1 MCDTHVLSY
10 LLVTYL
16 CRLFVTMPAQNL
28 LLIRMKNSSGANQ
41 SSGSVPKTPTTPT
54 VANFMSFRKFALA
67 EFRYGKE
74 DILALYAEN
83 LTVSSNV
90 LKSVS
95 LITSEIVKPMA
106 FLPYSEEEQVSHH
119 QIV

>member
-1 MCDTHVLSY
+1 
-10 LLVTYL
+10 
-16 CRLFVTMPAQNL
+16 MPAQNL

-41 SSGSVPKTPTTPT
+41 SSGPVPKTPTTPT
-54 VANFMSFRKFALA
+54 VPISMSFRKFALA

-83 LTVSSNV
+83 VVVSSGI
-90 LKSVS
+90 LQSVS

-119 QIV
+119 QNCMKFCSF